1 MSSLNPPQREAVRY
15 TDGPLLVLAG
25 AGSGK
30 TRVIAQKIAHL
41 ITQCAVAPEHIAAI
55 TFTNK
60 AAHEMN
66 ERVAPLLP
74 RGGRTKP
81 WISTFHRLGL
91 RILREE
97 YAAIGYRERFTLF
110 DMRDVEG
117 VIADIARRQLGT
129 NDFDS
134 RQLASAISN
143 WKSGLIDPKQALHLV
158 TDPREKAAAR
168 CYDEYTKT
176 LRAYNAVDFDDLIA
190 LPVALFRNDS
200 EIRFRWQVKL
210 RWLLVDEYQD
220 TNQAQYELVKL
231 IAQPEGR
238 LTAVGDDDQSIYAWR
253 GARPENLATL
263 ARDFPQLKV
272 IKLEQNYR
280 SMGVILKA
288 ANKLIGHNPHVFDKK
303 LWSERGHGEK
313 IRVRAA
319 SDEVS
324 EAETIANDI
333 THHHMLHTRKW
344 SDYAILFRSN
354 YQARPFEQ
362 ALREREIPYVI
373 SGARSFFDSTE
384 IKDVVCYLRL
394 IANPG
399 DDNALLR
406 VINAPRR
413 GIGTST
419 IEALVK
425 CASVG
430 ECSLKE
436 AIELPAFAAAVN
448 ARSLKPARE
457 FAEWV
462 ETLHRRSE
470 SEPPLALLRVI
481 LSDIGFEDWIKQTS
495 ETEQAATRRWNN
507 VGELSTWVG
516 RIADKDEGRT
526 IADIVTALTL
536 YDIAERKD
544 TEDDQDAVSLMTLH
558 AAKGLEFPHV
568 YLVGFEENLL
578 PHRSSIEAN
587 TIEEERR
594 LAYVGITRAEQTLA
608 LSWVKSRKRFGKIE
622 SCQPSRFMEELPR
635 EELRMD
641 DSPQDAETTRAT
653 GRSTLAH
660 LLKGLQQ

>member
-1 MSSLNPPQREAVRY
+1 MSDLNTPQREAVRY

-30 TRVIAQKIAHL
+30 TRVIAQKIAYL
-41 ITQCAVAPEHIAAI
+41 VTQCAVAPDHIAAI

-60 AAHEMN
+60 AAHEMS

-74 RGGRTKP
+74 RGGRAKP

-110 DMRDVEG
+110 DMRDVES
-117 VIADIARRQLGT
+117 VIADIARRQLGS
-129 NDFDS
+129 NDFDA

-143 WKSGLIDPKQALHLV
+143 WKSGLISPEQAV
-158 TDPREKAAAR
+158 STASDPRDKAAAR
-168 CYDEYTKT
+168 CFGEYAKT
-176 LRAYNAVDFDDLIA
+176 LKAYNAVDFDDLIT
-190 LPVALFRNDS
+190 LPVQLFRADS
-200 EIRFRWQVKL
+200 DLRFRWQVKL

-220 TNQAQYELVKL
+220 TNSAQYELIKL
-231 IAQPEGR
+231 LAQPEGR

-288 ANKLIGHNPHVFDKK
+288 ANKLIAHNPHVFDKK
-303 LWSERGHGEK
+303 LWSERGHGDK

-324 EAETIANDI
+324 EADTVANDI
-333 THHHMLHTRKW
+333 GHHRMMHTRKW

-373 SGARSFFDSTE
+373 SGARSFFDATE
-384 IKDVVCYLRL
+384 IKDLVCYMRL
-394 IANPG
+394 VTNPG

-413 GIGTST
+413 GIGTAT
-419 IEALVK
+419 LEVLVK
-425 CASVG
+425 AASDAQ
-430 ECSLKE
+430 CSLKD
-436 AIELPAFAAAVN
+436 AVGEHGFFSKI
-448 ARSLKPARE
+448 APRSLKPAQE
-457 FAEWV
+457 FVQWV
-462 ETLHRRSE
+462 ETMHRRAE
-470 SEPPLALLRVI
+470 DEPPLALLRVV
-481 LSDIGFEDWIKQTS
+481 LADIGYEDWIKQTS
-495 ETEQAATRRWNN
+495 DTEQDATRRWNN
-507 VGELSTWVG
+507 VGELMNWVG
-516 RIADKDEGRT
+516 RIADRDEGRNM
-526 IADIVTALTL
+526 ADIVTALTL

-544 TEDDQDAVSLMTLH
+544 SEDEEDAVSLMTLH

-578 PHRSSIEAN
+578 PHRSSIEAD

-608 LSWVKSRKRFGKIE
+608 LSWVKARKRFGKVE
-622 SCQPSRFMEELPR
+622 SCQPSRFLEELPR

-641 DSPQDAETTRAT
+641 DSPEDAAAARVT
-653 GRSTLAH
+653 GRSTLAQLRG
-660 LLKGLQQ
+660 LLK

>member
-1 MSSLNPPQREAVRY
+1 MTPLNPPQREAVRY

-30 TRVIAQKIAHL
+30 TRVIAHKIAHL

-60 AAHEMN
+60 AAHGMS
-66 ERVAPLLP
+66 ERVGPLLP
-74 RGGRTKP
+74 KSRTKP

-97 YAAIGYRERFTLF
+97 FAAIGYRDRFTLF

-117 VIADIARRQLGT
+117 VISDIARRSLGS
-129 NDFDS
+129 NEFDA
-134 RQLASAISN
+134 RALASAISN
-143 WKSGLIDPKQALHLV
+143 WKSGLIQPADAFKLAATP
-158 TDPREKAAAR
+158 PEKAAAR
-168 CYDEYTKT
+168 CFVEYAKT
-176 LRAYNAVDFDDLIA
+176 LQAYNAVDFDDLIA
-190 LPVALFRNDS
+190 LPVKVFRGDS

-220 TNQAQYELVKL
+220 TNHAQYELVKL
-231 IAQPEGR
+231 LAQPEGR

-288 ANKLIGHNPHVFDKK
+288 ANTLIGHNPHVFDKK

-313 IRVRAA
+313 IRVRSAT
-319 SDEVS
+319 DEVS
-324 EAETIANDI
+324 EAGTVANDI

-362 ALREREIPYVI
+362 ALRERDIPYVI
-373 SGARSFFDSTE
+373 SGARSFFDSAE

-394 IANPG
+394 IANPS

-419 IEALVK
+419 LEALVK
-425 CASVG
+425 VAA
-430 ECSLKE
+430 EERCSLKD
-436 AIELPAFAAAVN
+436 AIREPAFATAVT

-457 FAEWV
+457 FANWV
-462 ETLHRRSE
+462 ESLHRRTEDDSPVE
-470 SEPPLALLRVI
+470 LLRVI
-481 LSDIGFEDWIKQTS
+481 LNDLEYEDWLKQTS
-495 ETEQAATRRWNN
+495 DTEPEATRRWNN
-507 VGELSTWVG
+507 VGELGNWVG
-516 RIADKDEGRT
+516 RIVERDETRNL
-526 IADIVTALTL
+526 ADIVVALTL
-536 YDIAERKD
+536 YDIIERKD
-544 TEDDQDAVSLMTLH
+544 TEEERDAVSLMTLH

-578 PHRSSIEAN
+578 PHRASIEAD

-608 LSWVKSRKRFGKIE
+608 LSWTRSRKRFGKVE
-622 SCQPSRFMEELPR
+622 SCQPSRFLEELPR
-635 EELRMD
+635 DELRFD
-641 DSPQDAETTRAT
+641 DSPEDAAATRVT

-660 LLKGLQQ
+660 LKGLLK